1 MSGKLR
7 EGDIIKRPRHSAN
20 RLFPGKLAGPTRA
33 TLMRKRTSGQSLL
46 RVFQA
51 IALTIGLVLLLPLAR
66 PIEVTELYTV
76 QVLLDP
82 ESPDARNDAY
92 RSALNLVLVRITG
105 EQDPAESALLA
116 ELFPDASRYVLQ
128 YRPGEDDSLWV
139 SLDGAAIENVLRRAG
154 QTVWGNDRPLT
165 LIWLAVDWGQ
175 GEREIVGADDGDRSP
190 AEQRSLDRNRQLRDR
205 LQDAASLRGLPVAF
219 PLMDT
224 EDLGRI
230 SFSDIWG
237 GFDERVLQASERYA
251 ADAVLIGRVRPT
263 AAQPYRWSYHL
274 GNEVLEYS
282 GEPAQV
288 IDQLANSLV
297 AQFAVAG
304 NVPLETVS
312 VTISGINSLAAYGA
326 VQSIMADL
334 NTVESFTVETVA
346 GDRIRYVVQVYGG
359 VERLSQAL
367 QSSRG
372 LEPESGFGRG
382 VDSGGVP
389 QFDALEFAY
398 RP

>member
-1 MSGKLR
+1 MR
-7 EGDIIKRPRHSAN
+7 N
-20 RLFPGKLAGPTRA
+20 RR
-33 TLMRKRTSGQSLL
+33 SGQSWL

-51 IALTIGLVLLLPLAR
+51 TALVMGLVQFFPNAR
-66 PIEVTELYTV
+66 SIEVTELYTV
-76 QVLLDP
+76 QVPLDAERP
-82 ESPDARNDAY
+82 GAPADPY
-92 RSALNLVLVRITG
+92 RSALNVVLVRITG
-105 EQDPAESALLA
+105 EQDAAKSALLA

-128 YRPGEDDSLWV
+128 YRPGEDNSLWV

-154 QTVWGNDRPLT
+154 QTVWSNDRPLT
-165 LIWLAVDWGQ
+165 LVWLAVDWGQ
-175 GEREIVGADDGDRSP
+175 GQREIVSADDSDRSP

-205 LQDAASLRGLPVAF
+205 LQDAALSRGVPVAF

-237 GFDERVLQASERYA
+237 GFDERVMQASERYA
-251 ADAVLIGRVRPT
+251 AEAVLIGRVRPT
-263 AAQPYRWSYHL
+263 AAQPYRWTYRL

-304 NVPLETVS
+304 DVPLETVS
-312 VTISGINSLAAYGA
+312 LTISGVNSLDAYGA
-326 VQSIMADL
+326 VQNIMADL
-334 NTVESFTVETVA
+334 RPVERFTVESVA
-346 GDRIRYVVQVYGG
+346 GDRIRYIVQVYGG
-359 VERLSQAL
+359 AERLSQAL
-367 QSSRG
+367 QSTRG
-372 LEPESGFGRG
+372 LEPESGIGRG
-382 VDSGGVP
+382 IDAGGLP